1 MTAAAAGANDILQ
14 GKLPPDSITTT
25 LLPETQAI
33 LKLLTE
39 IFQSSTN
46 LSSDTGI
53 TQEKFQA
60 LYKNLREKTSSSP
73 SGRHVGH
80 YKAIALSDNLSHLWA
95 AMMHIP
101 HLAGF
106 SPQRWQK
113 VEDVIIRKSQG
124 NSKLHRL
131 RIIALQE
138 SDFNQGNHLAIGPPV
153 MHHLE
158 DAKHLPSMQH
168 GSRPAKLC
176 ISAVLNKQLQFEIRR
191 YQRRPIAYI
200 ENDATGCYDRIV
212 NPLVL
217 LFLRKLGVPDNTAKS
232 LSATWDDTAHHI
244 KTMYGVSEANY
255 KNSLAYFLFGP
266 GQGSTIGPLL
276 WLLCFLLIVSSLSKQ
291 TPRMSICS
299 VDGKTSVRMH
309 GDAFV
314 DDAGLGYTVT
324 SPRSAD
330 PELVRRL
337 TPTAASQ
344 L

>member
-1 MTAAAAGANDILQ
+1 M
-14 GKLPPDSITTT
+14 P
-25 LLPETQAI
+25 
-33 LKLLTE
+33 
-39 IFQSSTN
+39 QSSTN

-60 LYKNLREKTSSSP
+60 LCKNLHEKTSSSP

-95 AMMHIP
+95 AMIHIP

-113 VEDVIIRKSQG
+113 VVDVMLEKSPG

-138 SDFNQGNHLAIGPPV
+138 SDFNQGNHLAIGRPV

-168 GSRPAKLC
+168 GSRPEKLC

-276 WLLCFLLIVSSLSKQ
+276 LFLCFLLIVSSLSKQ